1 MYIFSFNSSI
11 QRSTLLFK
19 SGILGHPKICGS
31 PDFIL
36 STEPYFHSLEF
47 VVLKKKKKKKKKN
60 TLHESSKTFDEHAL
74 LVAGI
79 QF

>member
-19 SGILGHPKICGS
+19 SGGILGHPKICGS

-47 VVLKKKKKKKKKN
+47 VVLKKKKKKKN